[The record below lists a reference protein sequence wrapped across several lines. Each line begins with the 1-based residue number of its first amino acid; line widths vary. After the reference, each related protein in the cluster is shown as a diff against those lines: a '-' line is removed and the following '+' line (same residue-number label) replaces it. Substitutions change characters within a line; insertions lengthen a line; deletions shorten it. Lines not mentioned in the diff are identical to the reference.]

1 MEELAEIG
9 RNGWSGWSGKS
20 QLLTGWLCDGW
31 FCFRWFG
38 SGLFGVD
45 RFLCRF
51 LCQLPRPTDMLFLRL
66 LLNIFSLLHTLRL
79 HLPLHVSDN
88 THGWLISEIWH
99 YLSLFAEL
107 SPPVVSSSSSYQV
120 TTTHVL
126 LPAAFQGTQESLQT
140 PVYSHISC
148 SSLPDSPLSTH

>member
-1 MEELAEIG
+1 MGELEEIG
-9 RNGWSGWSGKS
+9 KSGWSGKS

-31 FCFRWFG
+31 VCFRWFG
-38 SGLFGVD
+38 SGVPGVD
-45 RFLCRF
+45 RFLCR
-51 LCQLPRPTDMLFLRL
+51 LPRPADMLFLRL

-79 HLPLHVSDN
+79 HLPLDVSDN

-120 TTTHVL
+120 TTSPCTSSCN
-126 LPAAFQGTQESLQT
+126 FSRN
-140 PVYSHISC
+140 SRIS
-148 SSLPDSPLSTH
+148 SNSGIFPYIIFLIA

>member
-79 HLPLHVSDN
+79 RLPLHVSDN
-88 THGWLISEIWH
+88 THGWLILEIWH

-126 LPAAFQGTQESLQT
+126 LPATFQGTQESLQT

>member
-1 MEELAEIG
+1 MGELAEIG
-9 RNGWSGWSGKS
+9 RRGWSGKS

-31 FCFRWFG
+31 VCFRWFG
-38 SGLFGVD
+38 SGVPGVD
-45 RFLCRF
+45 RF
-51 LCQLPRPTDMLFLRL
+51 LCQLPRPADMLFLRL

-126 LPAAFQGTQESLQT
+126 LPATFQGTQESLQT

>member
-20 QLLTGWLCDGW
+20 QLLTGWLCDGGC
-31 FCFRWFG
+31 CFRWFG

-79 HLPLHVSDN
+79 RLPLHVSDN
-88 THGWLISEIWH
+88 THGWLILEIWH

-126 LPAAFQGTQESLQT
+126 LPATFQGTQESLQT